1 LDESI
6 LQEVAARFVTIVT
19 IEDGMIAGG
28 LGGAVAEYLSGRGYA
43 GHLERIG
50 IPDTFVEHGAPQDL
64 YRSLSMD
71 PSSLAQ
77 TLRTLFVAVS

>member
-77 TLRTLFVAVS
+77 TLRFYACT